1 MGLKDTLRI
10 KQEEV
15 DQLYQEKGL
24 TDEVLEKQIEINRIR
39 FEKDI
44 TDEKEII
51 YDKYVQ

>member
-1 MGLKDTLRI
+1 MGLKETLRI

-15 DQLYQEKGL
+15 DELYKEKGL

-39 FEKDI
+39 CENDI
-44 TDEKEII
+44 PDEQEII